1 VGAGIRIPLRV
12 LLPCLAVGLVAFGA
26 VAVGV
31 AGMSAA
37 GGYLMQRADSTLLAC
52 ASGVLS
58 RGVVAAPGSGP
69 PSRQT
74 PPPVA
79 CGWELLSASGQ
90 VLALGAPGGTGP
102 AIPVSGSWLAAHL
115 ARPVTVPGAR
125 ASGRWRILIQ
135 AVHYWRIVIEAVHYR
150 LGRIPYVY
158 GPDDVEYVMSRR
170 PGPGSGG
177 MVVVMTG
184 LTATGRITG
193 GVAAGYAAAAGTVL
207 VLLAGAALAVTQAI
221 LRPLRQAA
229 ELAESAAA
237 GGFPRVMPRGGVRA
251 GMDRSQWPFGRTLM
265 TLPEQWRASQAAEA
279 AARRSAD
286 EMSQRLGET
295 ALELLRS
302 VNVVRGF
309 AESCRQRPDPPAA
322 RLDQMLRRVADEAA
336 RMEMLIEGLRRAHPR
351 DPPERVSA
359 RLAARLAPGHP
370 ANRRSE

>member
-12 LLPCLAVGLVAFGA
+12 QLACLAVGLVAFGA

-31 AGMSAA
+31 AGISGA
-37 GGYLMQRADSTLLAC
+37 GGYLMRRADSTLLAC
-52 ASGVLS
+52 ASSVLS

-69 PSRQT
+69 PSSQA
-74 PPPVA
+74 PPGA

-90 VLALGAPGGTGP
+90 VLALGAPGGAGP

-125 ASGRWRILIQ
+125 ASGRWRILIG
-135 AVHYWRIVIEAVHYR
+135 AVHYRRIVIEAAHYR

-158 GPDDVEYVMSRR
+158 GPDDVEYVISQR

-177 MVVVMTG
+177 VVVVMTG
-184 LTATGRITG
+184 LAATGRITG
-193 GVAAGYAAAAGTVL
+193 RVAAGYAAAAGTVL

-221 LRPLRQAA
+221 LRPLRRAA
-229 ELAESAAA
+229 ELAESATA
-237 GGFPRVMPRGGVRA
+237 GGFPRVMPRGGARA
-251 GMDRSQWPFGRTLM
+251 GMGRRHWPFGRALM

-302 VNVVRGF
+302 VGVVRGF
-309 AESCRQRPDPPAA
+309 AESYRQRPDPPAA

-351 DPPERVSA
+351 DPPEPGLRPA
-359 RLAARLAPGHP
+359 RRAAGSGSPG
-370 ANRRSE
+370 